1 MIQSFREKA
10 GYVFCEIQTKLQFEN
25 EIVTE
30 FSIKLNTEKKLEKLL
45 CIGCKGVDIEKTYVE
60 DKQLK
65 FQVVRPC
72 DYFGSPLPTQ
82 GYGHVKMS
90 VPKAN
95 KEIVNV
101 KISCVFLID

>member
-10 GYVFCEIQTKLQFEN
+10 GYVFCEIETKLQFEN

-30 FSIKLNTEKKLEKLL
+30 FSIKLDTEKKLEKLL
-45 CIGCKGVDIEKTYVE
+45 CIGSKGVDIQKTFVE

-65 FQVVRPC
+65 FSVIRPC

-82 GYGHVKMS
+82 GYGHCTMS

-95 KEIVNV
+95 RQLTHV
-101 KISCVFLID
+101 KISCIFLVD

>member
-1 MIQSFREKA
+1 MIQTFREKA
-10 GYVFCEIQTKLQFEN
+10 GYIFCEIETKLQFEN
-25 EIVTE
+25 EIVTD
-30 FSIKLNTEKKLEKLL
+30 FSIKLDTEKKLEKLL
-45 CIGCKGVDIEKTYVE
+45 CIGCKGVDIQKTFVE

-82 GYGHVKMS
+82 GYSHCKIS

-95 KEIVNV
+95 RQLTHV
-101 KISCVFLID
+101 KISCVFLG